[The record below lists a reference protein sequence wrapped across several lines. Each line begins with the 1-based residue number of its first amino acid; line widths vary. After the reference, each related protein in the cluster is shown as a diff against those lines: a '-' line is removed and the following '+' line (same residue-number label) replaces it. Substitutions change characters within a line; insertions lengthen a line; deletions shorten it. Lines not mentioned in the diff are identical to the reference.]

1 MILEK
6 VKQLK
11 PDVVEKIL
19 RDSLDDSSL
28 KVLDVLDPE
37 GLGGLNDGFAS
48 DLKKIVV
55 TVEEGNKGGEQ
66 RKIHLVVKASLASGE
81 SWISVLMGGFLFFKE
96 SFWYSTA
103 FPELLKLVNE
113 TQRDAL
119 VEMVPVVHHASCNYQ
134 DQDIDSFL
142 LKNGLLCCCC
152 VFATKPKEKGIIL
165 MENLKE
171 SNFVDLKAI
180 ERTSGGGVKSSHM
193 RMILEAIAHFHGAWM
208 VWSRGTGGM
217 GDKTREEVLF
227 LYKQVGTE
235 GGMYKAIYK
244 QFIKKVTNMF
254 IEVADAKK
262 EEEAKKNLTK
272 LRDSPRTVDMFMK
285 SFSHKDSKFKT
296 ICHADFWT
304 SQIMFALNED
314 GSPKRVKI
322 LDYQVLM
329 PGHPALDIW
338 TMVYSATDADYR
350 ANQLED
356 DLRAYFDV
364 LSTYMEEKAD
374 FKEFREELEERRM
387 KGITMD
393 ALACML
399 TLSPEKLPSPT
410 KEFGKCLK
418 ACKQLL
424 VAEDSPDDHPDIREM
439 RRRVMSNFGELESLD
454 ILKEK

>member
-1 MILEK
+1 
-6 VKQLK
+6 
-11 PDVVEKIL
+11 
-19 RDSLDDSSL
+19 
-28 KVLDVLDPE
+28 
-37 GLGGLNDGFAS
+37 
-48 DLKKIVV
+48 
-55 TVEEGNKGGEQ
+55 
-66 RKIHLVVKASLASGE
+66 
-81 SWISVLMGGFLFFKE
+81 
-96 SFWYSTA
+96 
-103 FPELLKLVNE
+103 
-113 TQRDAL
+113 
-119 VEMVPVVHHASCNYQ
+119 
-134 DQDIDSFL
+134 
-142 LKNGLLCCCC
+142 
-152 VFATKPKEKGIIL
+152 
-165 MENLKE
+165 
-171 SNFVDLKAI
+171 
-180 ERTSGGGVKSSHM
+180 
-193 RMILEAIAHFHGAWM
+193 M

-217 GDKTREEVLF
+217 ADKRREEVLF

-235 GGMYKAIYK
+235 GRMYKAFYK
-244 QFIKKVTNMF
+244 QFIKKVVNFF

-262 EEEAKKNLTK
+262 DEEAKKNLTE
-272 LRDSPRTVDMFMK
+272 LRDSPRTIEGFVK
-285 SFSHKDSKFKT
+285 SFSYKDSKFKT

-304 SQIMFALNED
+304 SQIMFSLNED

-424 VAEDSPDDHPDIREM
+424 EADEAPSHEQLQRAREP
-439 RRRVMSNFGELESLD
+439 RYSEGEINTFGLN
-454 ILKEK
+454 ILKE